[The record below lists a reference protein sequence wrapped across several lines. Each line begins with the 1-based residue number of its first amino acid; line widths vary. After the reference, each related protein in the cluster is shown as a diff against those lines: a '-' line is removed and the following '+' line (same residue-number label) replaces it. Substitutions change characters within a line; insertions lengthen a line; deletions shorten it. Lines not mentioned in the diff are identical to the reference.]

1 MKTDLDKA
9 IENLEGHTIFLVK
22 GDNSLSSTLKGVAP
36 MLSFLEN
43 GYNLEGYSVADRAV
57 GKAAAMLFLKAKVRA
72 VYSYVMTKTA
82 LSILEKHGTEARYE
96 RLSDVILNR
105 TETDLCPMEKA
116 VMDINDSDIDAA
128 YEAIKARYNALNS
141 K

>member
-82 LSILEKHGTEARYE
+82 LSILEKHCIEACYE

-116 VMDINDSDIDAA
+116 VMGISDSDIDAA
-128 YEAIKARYNALNS
+128 YEAIKARYKALNS